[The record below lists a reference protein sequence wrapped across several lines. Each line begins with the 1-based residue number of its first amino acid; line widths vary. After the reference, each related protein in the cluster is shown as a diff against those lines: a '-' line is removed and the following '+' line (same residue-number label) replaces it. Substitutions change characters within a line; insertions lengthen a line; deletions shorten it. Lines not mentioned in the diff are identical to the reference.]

1 MLDSR
6 IQRVKTAFRMIARF
20 VVFIAVV
27 LALLGVIHYYLWA
40 RLARD
45 PHWPAPWASV
55 LTWFFVLAAV
65 GMPAAA
71 ILSRGRTH
79 TAAGQIAIWSA
90 YVWLGVMFLLFT
102 AVLLTDVGRLVATI
116 ARRITMPAVV
126 DAERRTFI
134 ARIAATAIAAV
145 VSGLSVVAV
154 RSALGPVA
162 VRKVRVRL
170 ARLPSAQHG
179 LTIAQI
185 TDLHVGPTIGRAI
198 VEDVVNRTN
207 ALTPD
212 IIAITGDLVDGS
224 VSTLRDAVAP
234 LANLRARHGVFFV
247 TGNHEYFSGAEAW
260 MKELPRLGIRVL
272 GNERVAIGEG
282 DSGFDLGGIEDRT
295 AQRYGGLS
303 PEAALSRALGGRD
316 PKRELV
322 LLAHQPRSLLDAAP
336 FGIGLQIS
344 GHTHGGQIWPFG
356 YLVRLQQGFWP
367 GLHRHGDAQIYVSR
381 GTGYWGP
388 PMRLAEPA
396 EITHLTLESASV
408 G

>member
-6 IQRVKTAFRMIARF
+6 IRHVKTALLMIARF
-20 VVFIAVV
+20 VVFIAVAV
-27 LALLGVIHYYLWA
+27 ALLGGIHYYLWL
-40 RLARD
+40 RLARG
-45 PHWPAPWASV
+45 PQWPAPWSTV
-55 LTWFFVLAAV
+55 LGWFFVAAAV
-65 GMPAAA
+65 GTPVAA

-79 TAAGQIAIWSA
+79 TMLGQIAIWSA
-90 YVWLGVMFLLFT
+90 YTWLGVMFLLFT
-102 AVLLTDVGRLVATI
+102 AVLVVDFGRLLLMI
-116 ARRITMPAVV
+116 ARRITGNGSV

-134 ARIAATAIAAV
+134 ARIMATAIAAV
-145 VSGLSVVAV
+145 VSGASAFAV
-154 RSALGPVA
+154 RSARGPVDI
-162 VRKVRVRL
+162 RRVRVRL
-170 ARLPSAQHG
+170 ARLPRAQHG

-185 TDLHVGPTIGRAI
+185 TDLHVGPTIGREI

-212 IIAITGDLVDGS
+212 IVAITGDLVDGS
-224 VSTLRDAVAP
+224 VSDLREAVAP
-234 LANLRARHGVFFV
+234 LASLRARHGVFFV

-260 MKELPRLGIRVL
+260 LKELRRLGIRVL
-272 GNERVAIGEG
+272 GNERVSIGEG
-282 DSGFDLGGIEDRT
+282 DAGFDLAGVEDRT

-303 PEAALSRALGGRD
+303 PAAALVRALDGRD

-322 LLAHQPRSLLDAAP
+322 LLAHQPRSMLDAAP
-336 FGIGLQIS
+336 FGVGLQIS

-367 GLHRHGDAQIYVSR
+367 GLQRHGDAQVYVSR

-396 EITHLTLESASV
+396 EITHLTLESAEA
-408 G
+408 